1 MSPSLSQTFESAG
14 APDDVSTA
22 NRTDGYSATNT
33 SLPDTAFDYASVVA
47 GKPRPRE
54 DMQTTKSPSTTTEA
68 ESILLWMLMTVSRL
82 SSIESEGNS
91 GLRSSNGCEANL
103 VGAFCV
109 RRYDYAPNSRRPVL
123 VCDL

>member
-22 NRTDGYSATNT
+22 NRTDGYLSTNT

-68 ESILLWMLMTVSRL
+68 DVNIVVDADDGFKIVKHRK
-82 SSIESEGNS
+82 
-91 GLRSSNGCEANL
+91 
-103 VGAFCV
+103 
-109 RRYDYAPNSRRPVL
+109 RR
-123 VCDL
+123 